1 MIYFPENLNKG
12 QKLIGGKGENLR
24 QLHELGLNVPKF
36 AVIGADVFLSIIEN
50 GTLSEEKA
58 IQKINEYENPE
69 ILTSLQSYFTGSEF
83 VAVRSSCL
91 DEDGLEHSY
100 AGQFETHL
108 YIQPQNILASIKE
121 IWISVYA
128 DRVNAYRKEK
138 GIAGIPS
145 MAVIIQEMIDPDV
158 SGVAF
163 GANAITGNRNEK
175 IISSVYGVGEG
186 IVSGELNS
194 DNYFVSASEIKKE
207 ITLKEFALKQKN
219 GGGTEK
225 ITVDVSLQNKESLSD
240 QQINEVS
247 NLLNVLKKHYST
259 PQDIEFAYKNNILY
273 ILQARPI
280 TTLHR
285 LPDINADYIIWDNS
299 NIIESYP
306 GITTPLTFS
315 FILKVYEAVYVQF
328 SDMMGIKKSE
338 VEENKE
344 QYANM
349 LGFINGQVYY
359 NLKSWYKVLSLL
371 PGYSLNAEFM
381 EKMMGVKERFELKDY
396 VPRTKFQ
403 ERLRVLNM
411 VRIMIKNLRA
421 LPKMRIDFQRDF
433 NIVIKK
439 YELKDFDNSNST
451 ELMNYYYDFEQ
462 TLLKKWKAPLVND
475 FFAMIYFGVLQKMT
489 LKLNLKNKNI
499 HNDLLCGERNIISTE
514 PIKRT
519 ITLSIR
525 IINNPSEKE
534 LFLNKSP
541 ETIWRTLQKNK
552 TELNTEIEKYI
563 EEFGERC
570 VGELKLE
577 TITYKQQP
585 LYYIQI
591 LKSYIEQGVDKD
603 YHEGNNDI
611 KLRTDA
617 EKEIAVAFKGKF
629 IKKLLYNYFLVKSRD
644 LVSSRENLRFE
655 RTRAFGMVRKIFIS
669 IGNNFYSEN
678 LITEPK
684 DIFYLT
690 KEEIFDYIKG
700 TSVNYNLKDLIQLR
714 KNQFSAFN
722 AESTSERIKTHGIT
736 YVGNDF
742 NVKLDL
748 EALNGDLK
756 GIGCCAGRIRGKVRV
771 VKSPYEVNNLNGDIL
786 VTSSTDPGW
795 VTLFPTASA
804 ILVERGS
811 LLSHSAIV
819 SREMGKPCIV
829 GITGLLSI
837 LKTGDLVEMDGSSGE
852 VKIIERADGN

>member
-1 MIYFPENLNKG
+1 MIYFPESLNEG
-12 QKLIGGKGENLR
+12 QKLIGGKGENLC
-24 QLHELGLNVPKF
+24 QLHELGLKVPKF
-36 AVIGADVFLSIIEN
+36 AIISADVFLTITEN
-50 GTLSEEKA
+50 GTLAKEQA
-58 IQKINEYENPE
+58 IQNINKFENVE
-69 ILTSLQSYFTGSEF
+69 ILTSLQSYFNDCQF

-138 GIAGIPS
+138 GISGTPS

-175 IISSVYGVGEG
+175 IISAVYGVGEG

-194 DNYFVSASEIKKE
+194 DNYFVSSSEIKKE

-225 ITVDVSLQNKESLSD
+225 VVVDESLQNKESLNA
-240 QQINEVS
+240 QQINEVE

-280 TTLHR
+280 TTLHK

-338 VEENKE
+338 VDENKE

-411 VRIMIKNLRA
+411 VRIMLKNLRA

-433 NIVIKK
+433 NVVIKK
-439 YELKDFDNSNST
+439 YELKDFDNCNST

-462 TLLKKWKAPLVND
+462 
-475 FFAMIYFGVLQKMT
+475 M
-489 LKLNLKNKNI
+489 
-499 HNDLLCGERNIISTE
+499 E
-514 PIKRT
+514 
-519 ITLSIR
+519 
-525 IINNPSEKE
+525 
-534 LFLNKSP
+534 
-541 ETIWRTLQKNK
+541 
-552 TELNTEIEKYI
+552 
-563 EEFGERC
+563 
-570 VGELKLE
+570 
-577 TITYKQQP
+577 
-585 LYYIQI
+585 
-591 LKSYIEQGVDKD
+591 
-603 YHEGNNDI
+603 
-611 KLRTDA
+611 
-617 EKEIAVAFKGKF
+617 
-629 IKKLLYNYFLVKSRD
+629 
-644 LVSSRENLRFE
+644 SS
-655 RTRAFGMVRKIFIS
+655 
-669 IGNNFYSEN
+669 
-678 LITEPK
+678 
-684 DIFYLT
+684 
-690 KEEIFDYIKG
+690 
-700 TSVNYNLKDLIQLR
+700 
-714 KNQFSAFN
+714 FS
-722 AESTSERIKTHGIT
+722 K
-736 YVGNDF
+736 
-742 NVKLDL
+742 
-748 EALNGDLK
+748 
-756 GIGCCAGRIRGKVRV
+756 
-771 VKSPYEVNNLNGDIL
+771 
-786 VTSSTDPGW
+786 
-795 VTLFPTASA
+795 
-804 ILVERGS
+804 
-811 LLSHSAIV
+811 
-819 SREMGKPCIV
+819 
-829 GITGLLSI
+829 
-837 LKTGDLVEMDGSSGE
+837 
-852 VKIIERADGN
+852 

>member
-1 MIYFPENLNKG
+1 MI
-12 QKLIGGKGENLR
+12 
-24 QLHELGLNVPKF
+24 
-36 AVIGADVFLSIIEN
+36 
-50 GTLSEEKA
+50 
-58 IQKINEYENPE
+58 
-69 ILTSLQSYFTGSEF
+69 
-83 VAVRSSCL
+83 
-91 DEDGLEHSY
+91 
-100 AGQFETHL
+100 
-108 YIQPQNILASIKE
+108 
-121 IWISVYA
+121 
-128 DRVNAYRKEK
+128 
-138 GIAGIPS
+138 
-145 MAVIIQEMIDPDV
+145 
-158 SGVAF
+158 
-163 GANAITGNRNEK
+163 
-175 IISSVYGVGEG
+175 
-186 IVSGELNS
+186 
-194 DNYFVSASEIKKE
+194 
-207 ITLKEFALKQKN
+207 
-219 GGGTEK
+219 
-225 ITVDVSLQNKESLSD
+225 
-240 QQINEVS
+240 S
-247 NLLNVLKKHYST
+247 N
-259 PQDIEFAYKNNILY
+259 
-273 ILQARPI
+273 
-280 TTLHR
+280 
-285 LPDINADYIIWDNS
+285 
-299 NIIESYP
+299 
-306 GITTPLTFS
+306 
-315 FILKVYEAVYVQF
+315 
-328 SDMMGIKKSE
+328 
-338 VEENKE
+338 
-344 QYANM
+344 
-349 LGFINGQVYY
+349 
-359 NLKSWYKVLSLL
+359 
-371 PGYSLNAEFM
+371 
-381 EKMMGVKERFELKDY
+381 
-396 VPRTKFQ
+396 
-403 ERLRVLNM
+403 
-411 VRIMIKNLRA
+411 
-421 LPKMRIDFQRDF
+421 
-433 NIVIKK
+433 
-439 YELKDFDNSNST
+439 
-451 ELMNYYYDFEQ
+451 
-462 TLLKKWKAPLVND
+462 KWKAPLVND

-489 LKLNLKNKNI
+489 LKLNLENKNI

-519 ITLSIR
+519 IALSIR
-525 IINNPSEKE
+525 IIGNPSEKE
-534 LFLNKSP
+534 LFLKESP
-541 ETIWRTLQKNK
+541 ETIWKTLQKNK

-591 LKSYIEQGVDKD
+591 LKSYIEQGINKD

-629 IKKLLYNYFLVKSRD
+629 IKKRLYNYFLVKSRD

-655 RTRAFGMVRKIFIS
+655 RTRAFGMVRKIFIA
-669 IGNNFYSEN
+669 IGNNFYSEG
-678 LITEPK
+678 LMTESK

-714 KNQFSAFN
+714 KNQFSAFD

-748 EALNGDLK
+748 EALNSDLK
-756 GIGCCAGRIRGKVRV
+756 GIGCCAGRVRGKVRV

>member
-1 MIYFPENLNKG
+1 MIYFPDSPAEG
-12 QKLIGGKGENLR
+12 QKKIGGKGKNLS
-24 QLHELGLNVPKF
+24 QLHDLGLNVPKF
-36 AVIGADVFLSIIEN
+36 AVLSADVFLSITEN
-50 GTLSEEKA
+50 GTLTEEKA
-58 IQKINEYENPE
+58 IQKINSFEDLE
-69 ILTSLQSYFTGSEF
+69 IVHSIQSYFKDCSF
-83 VAVRSSCL
+83 VAVRSSCM

-108 YIQPQNILASIKE
+108 YIKPENILASIKE

-128 DRVNAYRKEK
+128 DRVDAYRKEK
-138 GIAGIPS
+138 GISGVPA

-163 GANAITGNRNEK
+163 GANAITGNRKEK

-186 IVSGELNS
+186 IVSGELNA
-194 DNYFVSASEIKKE
+194 DNFFVSATEIKKE
-207 ITLKEFALKQKN
+207 ITPKEFALKQKT

-225 ITVDVSLQNKESLSD
+225 VAVPENLQNKESLSD
-240 QQINEVS
+240 QQINEVAE
-247 NLLNVLKKHYST
+247 LLNVLKKQYST
-259 PQDIEFAYKNNILY
+259 PQDIEFAYKNGTLY

-285 LPDINADYIIWDNS
+285 LPDIDADYIIWDNS

-315 FILKVYEAVYVQF
+315 FILKVYESVYIQF

-338 VEENKE
+338 VAENKE

-349 LGFINGQVYY
+349 LGLIDGQVYY

-411 VRIMIKNLRA
+411 VRIMLKNLRA

-433 NIVIKK
+433 NLVMAK
-439 YELKDFDNSNST
+439 YEQKDFDNSNST

-489 LKLNLKNKNI
+489 LKLNAENKNI

-519 ITLSIR
+519 IALAIK
-525 IINNPSEKE
+525 INNQQNDKD
-534 LFLNKSP
+534 LFLNETP
-541 ETIWRTLQKNK
+541 ETIWKTLQKSK
-552 TELNTEIEKYI
+552 STLNTDIENYI

-591 LKSYIEQGVDKD
+591 LKSYIEQGVNKD

-617 EKEIAVAFKGKF
+617 ELEIKKAFKGKF
-629 IKKLLYNYFLVKSRD
+629 FKKRIYNYFLVKSRD

-655 RTRAFGMVRKIFIS
+655 RTRAFGMVRKIFIA
-669 IGNNFYSEN
+669 IGNNFYSEG
-678 LITEPK
+678 LITESK

-714 KNQFSAFN
+714 KNQFASFDS
-722 AESTSERIKTHGIT
+722 ESTSERIKTHGIC

-742 NVKLDL
+742 KVKINQ

-852 VKIIERADGN
+852 VKIIERADAN